1 LPPIIAIAIWLLLR
15 RFLRAEGV
23 PAEAFAE
30 TTAVEFV
37 EGVPEEGTPKERLI
51 FPLVILI
58 ALKGALAVAPIS
70 ILWTHKKKS
79 FCCV

>member
-1 LPPIIAIAIWLLLR
+1 LPPIIAIWLLR

-23 PAEAFAE
+23 PAVALGEAS
-30 TTAVEFV
+30 AVEFA

-70 ILWTHKKKS
+70 ILWTHKKNL
-79 FCCV
+79 FVVFDFF